1 MYSAWMALA
10 IVVWFALLFGLLRP
24 RTLAPLAEAHWLPP
38 ALILAGFFFVPYA
51 FLVQRTSG
59 TELLEEGLT
68 SSNVITLGFAC
79 LAALWSGW
87 VAAGTPRLASLLLD
101 RVLFP
106 YWLFIAVACASVAWS
121 IVPNYTVYR
130 AFELIA
136 LFSLCLLAF
145 DRRRFEHGFLAAHV
159 VLLLAWLAVR
169 FPQVVEG
176 AAAGVVFS
184 SAKDNL
190 IPLLS
195 LSVLLMLA
203 VGARPRRGAL
213 LIGGLAAACF
223 VLAGSAATVGAIPL
237 IFTGLLAA
245 SPDPV
250 WRLLGYVASVVWMG
264 VFVVLLAG
272 LASFPE
278 LMEAVS
284 AVLQKPVVE
293 LEQATGRGK
302 LWPIFIEATLD
313 RNVGA
318 GFAAGERF
326 IQLLVDEALV
336 EERLGKTQVFFSS
349 AHNMLISSWVGTGWI
364 GLLTLA
370 TCLSLAWRE
379 GARLDPAGRRYVLP
393 ILLVLAA
400 NGLTTPGIFGEF
412 NLHTVTWVTILC
424 CIRAHRTAPRS
435 ATDPAP
441 AAGRRP
447 PRLAAAASRSSSSVR
462 ELA

>member
-10 IVVWFALLFGLLRP
+10 IVVWFGLLVGLLRP
-24 RTLAPLAEAHWLPP
+24 RTLAPLAEAHWMPP
-38 ALILAGFFFVPYA
+38 ALILAGFFFMPYA
-51 FLVQRTSG
+51 FLVQRADG
-59 TELLEEGLT
+59 TDLLEEGLS

-79 LAALWSGW
+79 LAALWCAW
-87 VAAGTPRLASLLLD
+87 VVAGTPRLVSLLLD

-106 YWLFIAVACASVAWS
+106 FWLFMAVACASVAWS
-121 IVPNYTVYR
+121 IVPSYTIYR
-130 AFELIA
+130 ALELVV
-136 LFSLCLLAF
+136 LFSLCVLVL

-169 FPQVVEG
+169 STQIVDG
-176 AAAGVVFS
+176 AARGIFFS

-190 IPLLS
+190 MPLLC

-203 VGARPRRGAL
+203 VGERPRRGAL
-213 LIGGLAAACF
+213 LIAGLAATCF

-250 WRLLGYVASVVWMG
+250 RRLVGYVASAVWMV
-264 VFVVLLAG
+264 VFAVLLAG

-284 AVLQKPVVE
+284 VALQKPVVE

-326 IQLLVDEALV
+326 IQLLVDEAAV
-336 EERLGKTQVFFSS
+336 QERLGTTRVFFSS
-349 AHNMLISSWVGTGWI
+349 SHNMLISSWVGTGWI

-370 TCLSLAWRE
+370 TCLGLAWRE
-379 GARLDPAGRRYVLP
+379 GTRLDAAGRRYVLP
-393 ILLVLAA
+393 ILLVLSA

-424 CIRAHRTAPRS
+424 CIRAHRTAPRP
-435 ATDPAP
+435 TRVPAL
-441 AAGRRP
+441 AAARRRP
-447 PRLAAAASRSSSSVR
+447 PRLAAATSQSRSVS